1 MNYILASIITINAKW
16 LVEAQLKRSY
26 SSLLRLYVAGNMLW
40 LVQGSSGHGDTLKEL
55 IDNVTGKKHK
65 EEKKGK
71 TDK

>member
-1 MNYILASIITINAKW
+1 M
-16 LVEAQLKRSY
+16 
-26 SSLLRLYVAGNMLW
+26 MW

-65 EEKKGK
+65 EEKKKK